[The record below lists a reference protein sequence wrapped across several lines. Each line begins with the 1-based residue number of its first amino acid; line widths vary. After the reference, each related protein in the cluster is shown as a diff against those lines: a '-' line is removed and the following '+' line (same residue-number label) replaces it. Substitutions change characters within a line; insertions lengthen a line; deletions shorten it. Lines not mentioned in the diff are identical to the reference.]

1 MNFHVYLN
9 GRLDLPTQVKLYN
22 LDCSINGSV
31 GGVQDLT
38 MVATTLKLHDAARSA
53 GMTTDGLFQFQTV
66 NLLSRSILEMTG
78 HERCRI
84 SSGEIS
90 VGHGSQIKGTQLTLE
105 AERVTVAE
113 GAVVDLSSSGS
124 EASGQGKMAQVLVF
138 HCRIW

>member
-38 MVATTLKLHDAARSA
+38 MVATTLKLNDAAKSA

-78 HERCRI
+78 PERCRI

-90 VGHGSQIKGTQLTLE
+90 VGPGSQIKGTQLTLE

-124 EASGQGKMAQVLVF
+124 EASGQGKMAQGLVS

>member
-1 MNFHVYLN
+1 MNFHVYLS

-38 MVATTLKLHDAARSA
+38 MVATTLKLHDASRSA
-53 GMTTDGLFQFQTV
+53 AMITDGLFQFQAV
-66 NLLSRSILEMTG
+66 NLLSRSVLEMTG
-78 HERCRI
+78 SERYRI

-90 VGHGSQIKGTQLTLE
+90 VGPGSQIKGTQLTLE

-124 EASGQGKMAQVLVF
+124 EASGKGKMAQVLVL
-138 HCRIW
+138 HCPRW

>member
-1 MNFHVYLN
+1 
-9 GRLDLPTQVKLYN
+9 
-22 LDCSINGSV
+22 
-31 GGVQDLT
+31 
-38 MVATTLKLHDAARSA
+38 MVATTLKLHDASRSA

-78 HERCRI
+78 PERFRI

-90 VGHGSQIKGTQLTLE
+90 VGPGSQIKGTQLTLE

-124 EASGQGKMAQVLVF
+124 EASGQGKMAQVLVL